1 MPAAA
6 RFAEALNEQITAELA
21 ASHQYLAIAIHY
33 EDRSLPRLA
42 ALFYSQA
49 LEEREH
55 ALMMV
60 KYLLD
65 TSTPVRLA
73 EVAAPRT
80 DFDDH
85 IAPLRLALDQERAVS
100 DRISQISSLA
110 REEGDYLS
118 EQFMQ
123 WFLREQVEEVATMS
137 ELLDVAERVRDQP
150 MTLEEYIARE
160 HPGGGR
166 DDPTA
171 PPSAGAA

>member
-1 MPAAA
+1 MPAA
-6 RFAEALNEQITAELA
+6 RFADALNEQIAAELA
-21 ASHQYLAIAIHY
+21 ASHQYLAVAIHY

-42 ALFYSQA
+42 NLFYGQA

-65 TSTPVRLA
+65 TSTPVRLS

-80 DFDDH
+80 DFEDH

-100 DRISQISSLA
+100 DRISEISSLA

-137 ELLDVAERVRDQP
+137 ELLEVAQRVRDQP

-160 HPGGGR
+160 HSGGGGE
-166 DDPTA
+166 DPTA
-171 PPSAGAA
+171 PRAAGTA